1 MIKDEP
7 AIPLW
12 RHPVLVA
19 AVAGTLLLF
28 SLGLIAGVVASS
40 IEREAMK
47 PLGAAFLVG
56 ALVVVVASTWLLKRS
71 IPAIFTQVSPRVGR
85 ARKMLVWSMVIGA
98 LLGMFLVL
106 GSLAVGT
113 EPPEVFSKRTDPAM
127 ACHRCY
133 RDHPRR
139 GATDH
144 LGLASL
150 DRRARVRSVPRRYPC
165 RDLCIF
171 RRGTGLVAGLAR
183 RNAARTRRHDRFPDR
198 LRRLGLG
205 LDHPPIWMTPPIPF
219 PFIHFVFV

>member
-113 EPPEVFSKRTDPAM
+113 EPPEVFSNAPIPQWLAIVAIAIILVVVPPITWAW
-127 ACHRCY
+127 HRSIDEHESEAY
-133 RDHPRR
+133 RDGTLAGIYVFSAVAPGWWLAWR
-139 GATDH
+139 GGMLPEPDVMIVF
-144 LGLASL
+144 LIVYVVWGL
-150 DRRARVRSVPRRYPC
+150 VWVVRRY
-165 RDLCIF
+165 
-171 RRGTGLVAGLAR
+171 G
-183 RNAARTRRHDRFPDR
+183 
-198 LRRLGLG
+198 
-205 LDHPPIWMTPPIPF
+205 
-219 PFIHFVFV
+219 